1 MLVDFLCILV
11 IKVATARLV
20 EDRAV
25 SARVMLR
32 NTLTNVVLTLNAIA
46 AEIVS
51 VGPSLSPLYPAH
63 LRDFDQ
69 SPGLRDQPL
78 RYSNTASRNRDFR
91 IYDALE
97 REQNT
102 ISSQSNT
109 ESQCQCSLTV
119 DVMYSDDDCNL

>member
-11 IKVATARLV
+11 IKVATAGLV
-20 EDRAV
+20 EDHAV
-25 SARVMLR
+25 YARVMLR
-32 NTLTNVVLTLNAIA
+32 NALTNVVLTLNAIA
-46 AEIVS
+46 AEIVA

-78 RYSNTASRNRDFR
+78 RRSNTASRNRDFR

-97 REQNT
+97 REQIT

-119 DVMYSDDDCNL
+119 EIQ